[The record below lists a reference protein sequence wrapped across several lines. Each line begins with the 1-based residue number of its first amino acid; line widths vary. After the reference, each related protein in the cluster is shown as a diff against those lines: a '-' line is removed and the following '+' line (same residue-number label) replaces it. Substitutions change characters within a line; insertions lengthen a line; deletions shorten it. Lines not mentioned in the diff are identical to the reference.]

1 VKPSQ
6 ASRTAL
12 STALMRALH
21 SRSDPAPLLD
31 DPWGDR
37 LVPEAART
45 ALRERALER
54 LGPALQDTAGTSP
67 DKVLDAA
74 LRASPAYADV
84 ILRSRYTEDAL
95 KAAVAQGVTQYVLIG
110 AGFDS
115 FLCRRP
121 DWAGGLAIYEVDHP
135 ATQGLKRECLRKCG
149 VAESGSVHFV
159 DADLSVETLASALAR
174 SPYDATQ
181 PTFFSWLGVTVYL
194 TREAN
199 LATLRAIASCAPAG
213 SELVFTY
220 LDEAILL
227 GADHPGA
234 EAFRSLQS
242 EVAAIGEAFL
252 SGFDP
257 ATLKALLLGTGLL
270 LTEDLGGDRVLARYD
285 AEGACG
291 LRPAGAGHIAHARLV
306 GAAPPAA

>member
-1 VKPSQ
+1 MKPSQ

-37 LVPEAART
+37 LVPEAARA

-54 LGPALQDTAGTSP
+54 LGPALQDKAGTSP

-74 LRASPAYADV
+74 LRANPAYADV

-121 DWAGGLAIYEVDHP
+121 DWAEGLAIYEVDHP
-135 ATQGLKRECLRKCG
+135 TTQGLKRECLRKCG
-149 VAESGSVHFV
+149 VTESESVHFV
-159 DADLSVETLASALAR
+159 AADLSVETLASALAR
-174 SPYDATQ
+174 SPFDATQ

-199 LATLRAIASCAPAG
+199 LATLHAIVSSAPAG

-242 EVAAIGEAFL
+242 EVASIGEAFL

-270 LTEDLGGDRVLARYD
+270 LEEDLGGDQMLARYD
-285 AEGACG
+285 AEGANG
-291 LRPAGAGHIAHARLV
+291 LRPAGAGHIAHARLAS
-306 GAAPPAA
+306 AARPAA